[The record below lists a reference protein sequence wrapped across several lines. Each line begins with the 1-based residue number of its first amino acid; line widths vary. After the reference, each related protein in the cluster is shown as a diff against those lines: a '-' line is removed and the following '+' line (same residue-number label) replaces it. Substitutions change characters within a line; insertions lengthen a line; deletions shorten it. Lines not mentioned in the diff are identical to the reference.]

1 MYIVT
6 WWRSSEHA
14 QLTPHNAWI
23 TNIATGTMAMTIG
36 IQLYIY
42 ILILIVKV
50 VPYVRSPMNVRMR
63 RFSVRGVICTNLH
76 HAIIIPATSKSKD
89 ALSAW
94 MAVNEL

>member
-1 MYIVT
+1 MVALLRT
-6 WWRSSEHA
+6 CAAHA
-14 QLTPHNAWI
+14 SQCLDHQHSHWHNGHDNRHPVI
-23 TNIATGTMAMTIG
+23 
-36 IQLYIY
+36 YIY